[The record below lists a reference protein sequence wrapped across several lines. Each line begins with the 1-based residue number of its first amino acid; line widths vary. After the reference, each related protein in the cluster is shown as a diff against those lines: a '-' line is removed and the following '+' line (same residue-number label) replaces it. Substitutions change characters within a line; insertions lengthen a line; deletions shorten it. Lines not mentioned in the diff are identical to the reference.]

1 MALKKKKTAP
11 VEEVKENVVDLWAEE
26 NEAEMH
32 IESEEKE
39 EFENIF
45 DDEPADTEVKVKVE
59 SDESTAEKKWKV
71 EIKEEEYKSVN
82 LLKAPEEI
90 KKIIQFYGLTGK
102 DLFEGKFDGV
112 KEDEAKM
119 LKEWYATLA

>member
-1 MALKKKKTAP
+1 MVLKKKKTAP
-11 VEEVKENVVDLWAEE
+11 VEVEKSNVVDLWAEE

-32 IESEEKE
+32 IESETKKELDEIKE
-39 EFENIF
+39 E
-45 DDEPADTEVKVKVE
+45 VKAPVE
-59 SDESTAEKKWKV
+59 EKKGKV

-102 DLFEGKFDGV
+102 DLFEWKFDGV

>member
-102 DLFEGKFDGV
+102 DLFEGKLDGV